1 MNEKRKTKNE
11 KYFKAL
17 VWAARFLFVF
27 IAVSILH
34 SCAIMVPP
42 TGGKKDT
49 TPPKIVSENPPNYS
63 TFFNSPTVKIVFSE
77 YVVLNNIG
85 TEAIVTPSIKAMP
98 KFKLRGKTL
107 TITLRDSLLKPNTT
121 YSILFGKAIADLNE
135 GNVLQNYRYV
145 FSTGSYID
153 SLGIHGH
160 LEDALTHKP
169 LDNISINLYDSSMT
183 DTAMFKRKPE
193 YYTRDS
199 ANGKFDLKNLPDK
212 KFRIMAIQDKNGN
225 YLPDEGEEV
234 GIYTP
239 TVQAVAKPKEN
250 EKLVLSV
257 PYPSKLRI
265 KRTVFT
271 GRRLTIKFNKPVD
284 SFQLKGGQ
292 YYTTV
297 AGDVKDSFTVWFE
310 KDTFQRW
317 LSVVPKG
324 EIKDSLLKKNAKN
337 SHDDSILK
345 VTILNSEKT
354 INKYGVFAL
363 QFSQPVGK
371 INLAKIRF
379 KRDSVLTPVKN
390 VFFTDSSRTV
400 LILGNKFDEDH
411 NYKIAFPKGCFE
423 SIYHIKSDSAYTTYA
438 IPDRRNYGSIN
449 IRIGDSLNL
458 PLIFQI
464 VDADKGTVFYEKRLY
479 KTEILDVNYITPGKY
494 QLRLV
499 YDKNRNGYWDPL
511 DMAHD
516 IQPEEIVYYPDI
528 LTIKANWELNEM
540 RFSWKSVEE

>member
-1 MNEKRKTKNE
+1 VT
-11 KYFKAL
+11 
-17 VWAARFLFVF
+17 
-27 IAVSILH
+27 SILH
-34 SCAIMVPP
+34 SCAIQVPP

-49 TPPKIVSENPPNYS
+49 TPPKIVFENLPNYS
-63 TFFNSPTVKIVFSE
+63 TFFNSSTVKIVFNE

-85 TEAIVTPSIKAMP
+85 TEAIVTPSIKIMP

-107 TITLRDSLLKPNTT
+107 TITIRDSLLKPNTT

-169 LDNISINLYDSSMT
+169 LDNISINLYDSNMT

-193 YYTRDS
+193 YFTRDS
-199 ANGKFDLKNLPDK
+199 ANGKFDLKNLPGK
-212 KFRIMAIQDKNGN
+212 KFRLMAIQDKNGN
-225 YLPDEGEEV
+225 YLPDDGEEV

-239 TVQAVAKPKEN
+239 PVRAVARPKED
-250 EKLVLSV
+250 EKLLLSI
-257 PYPSKLRI
+257 PYPGKLRI
-265 KRTVFT
+265 KRAVFT
-271 GRRLTIKFNKPVD
+271 GRKLTIKFNRPVD
-284 SFQLKGGQ
+284 TFTLTGGK
-292 YYTTV
+292 YYT
-297 AGDVKDSFTVWFE
+297 ALANDVKDSFYVWFE

-324 EIKDSLLKKNAKN
+324 EIKDSLLKKNAKS

-345 VTILNSEKT
+345 VTILNTEKT
-354 INKYGVFAL
+354 INKYGVFVL

-371 INLAKIRF
+371 INLDKIRF
-379 KRDSVLTPVKN
+379 KRDSISMPVKN
-390 VFFTDSSRTV
+390 AFFTDSTRTI
-400 LILGNKFDEDH
+400 LILGNKFDEGH
-411 NYKIAFPKGCFE
+411 NYKITFPKGTFE
-423 SIYHIKSDSAYTTYA
+423 SIYHIRSDSAYTAYA

-449 IRIGDSLNL
+449 INVGDSLNL

-464 VDADKGTVFYEKRLY
+464 VDADKGSIFYEKRLY
-479 KTEILDVNYITPGKY
+479 KTETLDINYITPAKY

-528 LTIKANWELNEM
+528 LNIKANWELNEM
-540 RFSWKSVEE
+540 KFSWNSAEK